1 MKQKEKITKDE
12 FINLMKESIVPGMFD
27 IAQDADVELNTR
39 ISFSTIGNVIKNLL
53 DNIIEDVA

>member
-12 FINLMKESIVPGMFD
+12 FINLMKESIVPGMFE

-39 ISFSTIGNVIKNLL
+39 ISFSIIGNVIKNLL
-53 DNIIEDVA
+53 DNIIEEAA